1 MTKSK
6 SNGGLDKTAEG
17 WMTFR
22 DHPVHFVR
30 EVLGVEPAPYQADVL
45 DALAEFPR
53 VAVRSGHGVGK
64 TATAA

>member
-1 MTKSK
+1 
-6 SNGGLDKTAEG
+6 
-17 WMTFR
+17 MTFR